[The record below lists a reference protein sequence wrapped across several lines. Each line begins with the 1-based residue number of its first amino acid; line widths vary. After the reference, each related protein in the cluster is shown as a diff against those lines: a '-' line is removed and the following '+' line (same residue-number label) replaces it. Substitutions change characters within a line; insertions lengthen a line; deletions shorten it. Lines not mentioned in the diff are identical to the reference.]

1 MDLIDWRQYTCS
13 IGASV
18 DDPIL
23 KLFALF
29 GLLWLANAAGAAPPS
44 AVRVEVRP
52 ALATLTPGQRQHFEA
67 VGYDAT
73 GAEIP
78 FAADWS
84 TEAGAHIDAS
94 GLFIADRAGR
104 YTVVA
109 GDGQGRALGT
119 AVAIVQQPHAALGEL
134 LVRPREARL
143 GPGDKVQF
151 QALLLDRDGNA
162 RDAQLLWQAS
172 GGRIDQKGVFTAGA
186 NPGSYRI
193 TVLDRRSRLQASAVV
208 VIVTGH

>member
-1 MDLIDWRQYTCS
+1 MIDWGQYTS
-13 IGASV
+13 SAGAPV
-18 DDPIL
+18 DHPIL

-52 ALATLTPGQRQHFEA
+52 ALATLSPGQRQHFEA

-84 TEAGAHIDAS
+84 TEAGARIDAS
-94 GLFIADRAGR
+94 GLFVADQSGR

-109 GDGQGRALGT
+109 GDGKGRALGT
-119 AVAIVQQPHAALGEL
+119 AVAIVQQPRAALGEVV
-134 LVRPREARL
+134 VRPREARL

-162 RDAQLLWQAS
+162 RAAQLLWQAR
-172 GGRIDQKGVFTAGA
+172 GGRIDQTGLFTAGK

-193 TVLDRRSRLQASAVV
+193 TVLDRTSRLQASAVV
-208 VIVTGH
+208 VIVSGH